1 MMKLNLKDSSDSG
14 AVHQSKLVQLIK
26 FRTELKMLTTL
37 FLHCGIDLLEITT
50 HTKVSLHLNTIK
62 YSAISYAPNTA

>member
-26 FRTELKMLTTL
+26 FTTL